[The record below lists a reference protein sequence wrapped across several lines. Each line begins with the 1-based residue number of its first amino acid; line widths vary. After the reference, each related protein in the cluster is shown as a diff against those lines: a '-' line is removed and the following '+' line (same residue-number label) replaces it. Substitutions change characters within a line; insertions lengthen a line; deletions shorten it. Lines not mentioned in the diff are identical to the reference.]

1 MILITYLLCVLPFTK
16 LFFTLMGL
24 NTLIKKGALLRPLA
38 LILCVAISCIWILVG
53 YYLFDFLIIIPIF
66 VMVSGVLFLLIGCYH
81 ILFVNKEKIIEMDLE
96 EKLLEKEY
104 EEEMKKDES
113 YEWIVE
119 ESRKI
124 LDSRGTDDY
133 TKYSRLIDV
142 VLDNDRQ
149 YEELKQLSKQLKN
162 LHSELDQE
170 AMKKAHQHL

>member
-1 MILITYLLCVLPFTK
+1 M
-16 LFFTLMGL
+16 
-24 NTLIKKGALLRPLA
+24 
-38 LILCVAISCIWILVG
+38 
-53 YYLFDFLIIIPIF
+53 
-66 VMVSGVLFLLIGCYH
+66 
-81 ILFVNKEKIIEMDLE
+81 FVNKEKIIEMDLE